1 MTRYRI
7 TKYSPEYRNENGV
20 YTKEDWTSCS
30 DIGRQFDGKIL
41 TAEEYY
47 DTEQRYIRVIEDIFC
62 ENEVGS
68 LQIKDLECRYNVEE
82 RNEFLKTK
90 SIELSDRDV
99 QIIGGLKNDKVIY
112 FKNLHKVITMVLREC
127 IWCRL
132 TSESPEFAV
141 DFGYDFYIYVVCEKI
156 SDRIKDT
163 ASESGIYIEEMIM

>member
-20 YTKEDWTSCS
+20 YTKDDWTSCS
-30 DIGRQFDGKIL
+30 VIGRQFDGKIL

-112 FKNLHKVITMVLREC
+112 
-127 IWCRL
+127 
-132 TSESPEFAV
+132 
-141 DFGYDFYIYVVCEKI
+141 
-156 SDRIKDT
+156 
-163 ASESGIYIEEMIM
+163 